1 MPIAGQVTVAQ
12 LRNYLLENE
21 NNVDRKKR
29 LFIPFGG
36 PRAELLNQ
44 LREAVLEFVIKN
56 QEPLKNS
63 IVLDYGCGERPYQMA
78 FDFVEADVVGVDIGF
93 NLASDLQ
100 VSGDYELPFKESSFD
115 FVTSFQV
122 LEHVPIPHEYLR
134 ESLRVLKTGGK
145 MFLTTH
151 GVWPYHPTPGDFHRW
166 TEAGL
171 IMDFQRA
178 GFKVE
183 ASGGVLNENSALIQA
198 LVANLYYKKKLKG
211 YKKYFHHLTQI
222 LIRRSEKNWN
232 RHSDI
237 PCIITIVAEK

>member
-1 MPIAGQVTVAQ
+1 MPIVGQITVAQ

-21 NNVDRKKR
+21 TNQDRKKR

-44 LREAVLEFVIKN
+44 LREAILELLIKY
-56 QEPLKNS
+56 QEPLKDS
-63 IVLDYGCGERPYQMA
+63 IVLDYGCGDRPYQMA
-78 FDFVEADVVGVDIGF
+78 FDFIEAIVVGVDIGF
-93 NLASDLQ
+93 NVSSDVE
-100 VSGDYELPFKESSFD
+100 VSGDYELPFKDSSFD

-122 LEHVPIPHEYLR
+122 LEHVPIPHEYLK
-134 ESLRVLKTGGK
+134 ESLRVLKPGGR

-171 IMDFQRA
+171 ILDFQRA

-183 ASGGVLNENSALIQA
+183 ITDGVLNENSALIQA
-198 LVANLYYKKKLKG
+198 LAANLYYKKKLKG
-211 YKKYFHHLTQI
+211 LKKYFHHLSQV
-222 LIRRSEKNWN
+222 LIRLSWK

-237 PCIITIVAEK
+237 PCIITIVAAK